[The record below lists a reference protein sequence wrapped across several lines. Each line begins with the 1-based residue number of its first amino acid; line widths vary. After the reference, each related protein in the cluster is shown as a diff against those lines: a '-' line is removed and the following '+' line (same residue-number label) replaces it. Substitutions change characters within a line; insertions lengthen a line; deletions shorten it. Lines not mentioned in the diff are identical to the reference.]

1 MTPFKVHYDG
11 MVNTS
16 RFNIFIHE
24 NNAKFEQIPM
34 LLVVNQLLYLPYNV
48 NVAIESILLEGVSSC
63 SFEDH

>member
-1 MTPFKVHYDG
+1 MTPFKAHYDG
-11 MVNTS
+11 MVDTS
-16 RFNIFIHE
+16 RSNIFMHE
-24 NNAKFEQIPM
+24 NSAKFEQTPM